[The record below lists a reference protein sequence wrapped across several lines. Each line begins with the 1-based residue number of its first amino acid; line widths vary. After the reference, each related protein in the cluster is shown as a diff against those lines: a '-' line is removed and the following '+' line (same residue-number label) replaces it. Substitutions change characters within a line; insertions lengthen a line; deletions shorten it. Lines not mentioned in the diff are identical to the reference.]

1 MSIKNLILTI
11 IIMIIWQSM
20 IYGCISFFYWESNPR
35 LWPWDGRFFQI
46 FFGFVLG
53 LIISLGFYFESKE

>member
-1 MSIKNLILTI
+1 
-11 IIMIIWQSM
+11 MIIWQSM